1 MYTDIL
7 IPEEFLNGA
16 KIGQKVFGKI
26 ISWENSKKAPEGKII
41 KILGQPGDNNTEMIA
56 IALEKGFN
64 EKLSDEVE
72 KEGKTIGLIGI
83 KRRFYRKTRF

>member
-1 MYTDIL
+1 MR
-7 IPEEFLNGA
+7 
-16 KIGQKVFGKI
+16 KI

-72 KEGKTIGLIGI
+72 KKENNRTHWYKKKIL
-83 KRRFYRKTRF
+83 